1 MAATIEQFPGE
12 QSRQAMR
19 IAVAFVR
26 DGKKPESQV
35 KLLTP
40 IAITKDNLD
49 KAERIAEMS

>member
-19 IAVAFVR
+19 VAVAFAR

-40 IAITKDNLD
+40 IAITKDNID
-49 KAERIAEMS
+49 KAERLSEIS